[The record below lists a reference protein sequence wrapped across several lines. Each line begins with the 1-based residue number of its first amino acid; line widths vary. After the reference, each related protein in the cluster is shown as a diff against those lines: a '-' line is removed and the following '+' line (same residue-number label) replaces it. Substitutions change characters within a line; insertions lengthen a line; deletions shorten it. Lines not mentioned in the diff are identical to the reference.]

1 MISAMT
7 LGCLRGLR
15 INARNL
21 VRTTTKHI
29 WRIAK
34 GSAKFRGL
42 SPWNH
47 PFDVAFIGAGQTIV
61 DTLVVAIDLQ
71 LIDSINEP
79 DRPYEKRDYN
89 RCHAHI
95 TQIEKERRKSQARTY
110 TPTSL
115 YLLSGRNSSFSNFW
129 LFPFYLERHGNEAN
143 FSLLLYIVL
152 VSYITRKKQKTPK
165 LLIECK

>member
-61 DTLVVAIDLQ
+61 ETLVVAIDLQ

-110 TPTSL
+110 TPTLFISSL
-115 YLLSGRNSSFSNFW
+115 RAKFKFFKFLVVPF
-129 LFPFYLERHGNEAN
+129 LFG
-143 FSLLLYIVL
+143 
-152 VSYITRKKQKTPK
+152 KTWQPSK
-165 LLIECK
+165 LLFAPIYSSC